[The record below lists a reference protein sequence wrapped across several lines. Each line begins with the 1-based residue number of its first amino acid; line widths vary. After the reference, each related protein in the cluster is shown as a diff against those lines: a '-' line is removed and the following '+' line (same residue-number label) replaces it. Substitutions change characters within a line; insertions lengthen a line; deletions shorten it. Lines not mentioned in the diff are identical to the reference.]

1 MTAMYYSS
9 VKLCK
14 YILFV
19 FSLHA
24 MTRVSQACFVS
35 LGKSN
40 DFHPERSL
48 IMIKIKDNN
57 TKFRN

>member
-48 IMIKIKDNN
+48 HD
-57 TKFRN
+57 